1 MLVIKDQFRKT
12 ENKDTWVWL
21 DEKGD
26 KYSLRPA
33 YKSWTTIILGNSEFF
48 KTPWTLKVPS
58 TQYFVWGVLLVRI
71 PTKVNL
77 ELRGVVTG
85 NSLCV
90 EPTGR
95 EDC

>member
-33 YKSWTTIILGNSEFF
+33 YKS
-48 KTPWTLKVPS
+48 
-58 TQYFVWGVLLVRI
+58 
-71 PTKVNL
+71 
-77 ELRGVVTG
+77 
-85 NSLCV
+85 
-90 EPTGR
+90 
-95 EDC
+95 